1 MRNGVFDTTR
11 VKKLS
16 EKRLIPGD
24 CKIKYIMP
32 LVSIDG
38 LLYLTDER
46 IYMQPLHPQIL
57 EKPVINLKVASIK
70 ELFKRR
76 YTLMDIG
83 LEVVA
88 HSQDGDIVKKKTM
101 YIVFQGRGERDF
113 VYEKLLSIVAKDCVT
128 TERNLQEYTQQWC
141 NS

>member
-1 MRNGVFDTTR
+1 MDAFIFQHYDFARQVRNAVFDTTR
-11 VKKLS
+11 IKKLS
-16 EKRLIPGD
+16 EKRLIPQD

-57 EKPVINLKVASIK
+57 EKSVINLKVANVK

-83 LEVVA
+83 LEVVS
-88 HSQDGDIVKKKTM
+88 HSQDGDNIKKKTM
-101 YIVFQGRGERDF
+101 YLVFAN
-113 VYEKLLSIVAKDCVT
+113 K
-128 TERNLQEYTQQWC
+128 
-141 NS
+141 